1 MDTQTQNL
9 KSAVTQ
15 RMADAQTSKVW
26 TPTDFL
32 DLGQRAAVDKTLQ
45 RMVANATLRRIERG
59 LYDQPRANTLTG
71 QVAVADYR
79 SVIDAIGRRDQVRLM
94 VDGMTA
100 ANDLGLTNAVPGQVI
115 VHTDGRLR
123 PIVLGQLTLQ
133 FKLTAPSKLFWAA
146 RPAMRIVQSLYWLR
160 DELKSIDTTS
170 QSSIRAKLTSIL
182 SDPNAAL
189 VKDDLV
195 SGLNTLPAWMQSWI
209 RELLTNVEL
218 STKRVLH

>member
-9 KSAVTQ
+9 KFAVTQ
-15 RMADAQTSKVW
+15 RMADAPTSKVW

-170 QSSIRAKLTSIL
+170 QSCIRTKLTSIL

>member
-15 RMADAQTSKVW
+15 RMADAPTSKVW

-45 RMVANATLRRIERG
+45 RMVASATLRRIERG

-133 FKLTAPSKLFWAA
+133 FKLTAPSKLFWAE

-209 RELLTNVEL
+209 RELLANVEL